1 MKNALKKRDNLSGH
15 LFILPAVL
23 TFLAFIA
30 IPFLVSLGLSFTEWN
45 FLSGLKGIKW
55 VGFDNFVR
63 LASDKYFL
71 NSIKNTFIYVIA
83 SVPVSLILALA
94 LAYVLNGKIYLRKTL
109 RLAFFIP
116 YISSVVAIAA
126 VLRLL
131 FIKDGPV
138 NTILNTLFNMEPKN
152 FVASA
157 TLVRIPVILILI
169 MQAIGYELI
178 VYMAALQDVPKE
190 LYESARLDGAS
201 GFQQFVKISVPLIS
215 PTTFYLVIVRTIAA
229 FKIFAA
235 LNILTLATTNLNSY
249 TMVLEIYEKAFSKYK
264 FGYASAESL
273 ILFVILLIITLIQF
287 WGQKH
292 WVNYD

>member
-94 LAYVLNGKIYLRKTL
+94 LAYVLNGKVYLRKTL

-138 NTILNTLFNMEPKN
+138 NTILNVLFKMEPKN

-157 TLVRIPVILILI
+157 TLIRIPVIAILI

-190 LYESARLDGAS
+190 LYESARLDGAT

-273 ILFVILLIITLIQF
+273 ILFVILLIITLVQF